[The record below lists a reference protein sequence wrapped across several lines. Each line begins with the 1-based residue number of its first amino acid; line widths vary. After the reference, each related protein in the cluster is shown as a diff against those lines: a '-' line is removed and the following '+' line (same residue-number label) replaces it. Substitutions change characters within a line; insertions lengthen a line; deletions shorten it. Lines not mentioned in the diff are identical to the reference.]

1 MIILDNNRNPIG
13 EYYTDKDGR
22 IEYKEPKKNMPY
34 YYVKESQP
42 AKNYYRNYNEYKLA
56 VDKENNGTLIIE
68 VVAKTGKLSV
78 FTRLNNDDSVTG
90 RVRGEPAE
98 GTLIKIYDY
107 KTHKLVS
114 RLVTQANGIAVIDLP
129 FGKL

>member
-42 AKNYYRNYNEYKLA
+42 AKNYYRNYNEYA
-56 VDKENNGTLIIE
+56 S
-68 VVAKTGKLSV
+68 KLSAKGSLSKIAL
-78 FTRLNNDDSVTG
+78 FTSFTSFIA
-90 RVRGEPAE
+90 AE
-98 GTLIKIYDY
+98 
-107 KTHKLVS
+107 
-114 RLVTQANGIAVIDLP
+114 
-129 FGKL
+129 